1 MRPTALDSF
10 NLLLEELSKFLRNL
24 VFEDINF
31 QTKVDGSPV
40 SQYDIAIEN
49 RIRELKEIYMPEFTI
64 VGEESSSWE
73 PEEDLKNCIVV
84 DPIDGTE
91 NFISGIP
98 IWGVGLAL
106 YSEGKLCCSCIFFP
120 EIGMLAKTSNLTFP
134 DMSSYRSFRSSTGIS
149 RVVAFSSNSD
159 WNTTVSQF
167 EAENRIFGCSLFN
180 LTLAAYGNIRFV
192 SSPNGVRIWDIAPA
206 LAIAL
211 EFGRVVTVNGGVYNG
226 ELLAPNSR
234 YVTTIQSE

>member
-1 MRPTALDSF
+1 MRPSAPESF
-10 NLLLEELSKFLRNL
+10 NFLLEELSKFLRDL

-31 QTKVDGSPV
+31 QTKGDGSPV

-49 RIRELKEIYMPEFTI
+49 RVRELKEVYLPNFAIL
-64 VGEESSSWE
+64 GEESSSWE
-73 PEEDLKNCIVV
+73 SDEGLKNFIVV

-91 NFISGIP
+91 NFVSGIP

-106 YSEGKLCCSCIFFP
+106 YSEGELCCSCIFFP

-134 DMSSYRSFRSSTGIS
+134 DASRYRPFRSSTGNS
-149 RVVAFSSNSD
+149 RVVGFSSNSD
-159 WNTTVSQF
+159 WKATVSQF
-167 EAENRIFGCSLFN
+167 QAENRIFGCSLFN
-180 LTLAAYGNIRFV
+180 LTLAAHGNIRFV

-226 ELLAPNSR
+226 ELLDPNSK
-234 YVTTIQSE
+234 YVTTIQSQ